1 MIRLSDLCQTLINR
15 SVKVVEYFACNKSE
29 FLIFHSVC
37 LLNSD
42 YKLWDELFFVIELK
56 KKKRGWD
63 FGSNVDVFKLQML
76 SGQEGLVFELYIFT
90 KIHAF
95 RFNYVVILSL

>member
-56 KKKRGWD
+56 KKKEG
-63 FGSNVDVFKLQML
+63 GILVLML
-76 SGQEGLVFELYIFT
+76 MFLNCRCCQGKRDWCLNFIFLPRSMHLDL
-90 KIHAF
+90 IM
-95 RFNYVVILSL
+95 L